1 MYLTGYNDCMKRIQT
16 TIQFTN
22 WLDRLKDISG
32 RARVQTRIQRL
43 ALGNPGKH
51 RNLKH
56 GVSELKIDFGP
67 GYRVYY
73 TERDDVLIILLC
85 GGDKSNQ
92 DGDIELAYKL
102 VKDLESGNDN

>member
-1 MYLTGYNDCMKRIQT
+1 MGYNNCIKRIQT
-16 TIQFTN
+16 TSQFAK
-22 WLDRLKDISG
+22 WLDRLKDLSG

-51 RNLKH
+51 RNLKN
-56 GVSELKIDFGP
+56 GVSELKVDVGP

-85 GGDKSNQ
+85 GGDKSSQN
-92 DGDIELAYKL
+92 GDIQLAYEL
-102 VKDLESGNDN
+102 VKGLESGNDN

>member
-1 MYLTGYNDCMKRIQT
+1 MYLVGYNDCMKRIQT